1 MKYGL
6 ITIPGQGT
14 FVVTAYPIAL
24 EWKDY
29 LNVFITVLIVGAI
42 ASYFP
47 AFMAAKQKWVFK
59 NE

>member
-1 MKYGL
+1 MLFTNQIWFSYHSR
-6 ITIPGQGT
+6 
-14 FVVTAYPIAL
+14 ARYIAL

-29 LNVFITVLIVGAI
+29 VNVFLTVLIIGGI

-47 AFMAAKQKWVFK
+47 AYMAARQKWLFR

>member
-1 MKYGL
+1 MKYGF

-29 LNVFITVLIVGAI
+29 LNVFLTVFVIGSI

-47 AFMAAKQKWVFK
+47 AYMAARQKWLFK
-59 NE
+59 QE